1 MTDFEVRELPANV
14 LTVDPRVQRVLDP
27 RRVQR
32 LAEHWNELMVG
43 VLTVSHR
50 AAPKF
55 PIEGTTDHEEY
66 VVLDGQ
72 TRLGAFRHPLV
83 CGPTTSAPVLC
94 QVYEGLQLPEEAA
107 MFLQH
112 NDRKSVRPIDNYRL
126 SLVAGEEWAVG
137 IHDIAA
143 KYGWYVQGSEVP
155 EGLDRP
161 ARRFS
166 AIGAAVKIYKL
177 DPDALT
183 RTFDSVTAAW
193 PGQPYTVCTE
203 TLNGLGLIYARHG
216 DVDHRGLVKKLGRI
230 GFNRF
235 VSGVHDH
242 RRANMGLSIGQAA
255 YRHTLDLYNHGRR
268 TQRLDV

>member
-50 AAPKF
+50 
-55 PIEGTTDHEEY
+55 TDPLDPTAESY

-126 SLVAGEEWAVG
+126 SLVAARSGPSASMTSPRSTAG
-137 IHDIAA
+137 T
-143 KYGWYVQGSEVP
+143 S
-155 EGLDRP
+155 R
-161 ARRFS
+161 ARRS
-166 AIGAAVKIYKL
+166 PRASNARRAGSPRSV
-177 DPDALT
+177 PPSRSTNST
-183 RTFDSVTAAW
+183 RT
-193 PGQPYTVCTE
+193 P
-203 TLNGLGLIYARHG
+203 
-216 DVDHRGLVKKLGRI
+216 
-230 GFNRF
+230 
-235 VSGVHDH
+235 
-242 RRANMGLSIGQAA
+242 
-255 YRHTLDLYNHGRR
+255 
-268 TQRLDV
+268 